1 MTSHQRHQRAL
12 SAYVD
17 GELQTAEV
25 RHLEEHL
32 SGCDECRVK
41 LEDLE
46 KLKGLLRQGLEDQGP
61 EVSPALWPGVRAR
74 IGGRPS
80 EGFLQRWTREMW
92 EMVWER
98 PRLSLAAAALAGFLI
113 LSTGYLL
120 WETPVERSPEQTV
133 SVESGQPG
141 VVVEAVEP
149 EPGFRAMVLTTSG
162 RGLKMVWVVPR
173 EGT

>member
-1 MTSHQRHQRAL
+1 VTSHQRHQRAL

-17 GELQTAEV
+17 GELRAAEV

-32 SGCDECRVK
+32 SGCDECRLK

-46 KLKGLLRQGLEDQGP
+46 RLKGVLRQGLEDPGP

-74 IGGRPS
+74 IEGRRP

-92 EMVWER
+92 EVAWER

-120 WETPVERSPEQTV
+120 WDTPVERSPGQTV

-141 VVVEAVEP
+141 VMVEAVEP
-149 EPGFRAMVLTTSG
+149 EPGFRAMLLTTSG